1 MRALCFAVLVATG
14 LLIGCSKPPPEK
26 GASVSCYVAD
36 QLRCEE
42 APAPTKAQDEARA
55 VECSSVSGALKH
67 PAACPTAGFEGKCTI
82 TENGATTIRRTYK
95 GADTA
100 YQKSFCID
108 TAKGAWSTTF

>member
-1 MRALCFAVLVATG
+1 MRTLLVWLAAVLA
-14 LLIGCSKPPPEK
+14 IGCSKPAPQQ

-36 QLRCEE
+36 QFRCEE
-42 APAPTKAQDEARA
+42 APAPSKAQDEARA
-55 VECSSVSGALKH
+55 VECSSVSGTLKH
-67 PAACPTAGFEGKCTI
+67 PSACPTAGFEGKCTI
-82 TENGATTIRRTYK
+82 TENGATTIRRTYH